1 MKYTIFI
8 NDVSQKASSLKKQVS
23 HTLSDWNYVD
33 DANNADYIF
42 VIGGDGT
49 FLKHF
54 EDFKDKKVVAI
65 NAGNLGY
72 YSFFNKGNLKTLK
85 SRILN
90 DKNFNNVL
98 VLKICLDGNEY
109 HCLNEVIIRCDKTFE
124 SNVYVKNVFL
134 EKFKG
139 SGILICT
146 PMGSTAHNKNAHGA
160 IMYNGLNAIQILE
173 LEPITQKR
181 YMTLKSPLV
190 IPSDFNVNLKSNAEL
205 ENTKIIID
213 GKPIKVNF
221 KGNLKVSVINSDF
234 QLFNPYDPK
243 IYIKK
248 LRDSFIRE
256 K

>member
-1 MKYTIFI
+1 MNYTVFI
-8 NDVSQKASSLKKQVS
+8 NDESQKALFLKKKLSQI
-23 HTLSDWNYVD
+23 LSDWNYVD
-33 DANNADYIF
+33 NVDLTDYIF

-54 EDFKDKKVVAI
+54 NDFKNKKIVAI

-72 YSFFNKGNLKTLK
+72 YSFFNKSNLNTLK
-85 SRILN
+85 SKIANPR
-90 DKNFNNVL
+90 NFNHVL
-98 VLKICLDGNEY
+98 VLKICLDDKEY
-109 HCLNEVIIRCDKTFE
+109 RCLNEVIIRCDRTFE
-124 SNVYVKNVFL
+124 SSVYVKNVFL

-181 YMTLKSPLV
+181 YMTLKSPLIV
-190 IPSDFNVNLKSNAEL
+190 PSDFNVNLKSNAEL

-213 GKPIKVNF
+213 GKPIKINF

>member
-8 NDVSQKASSLKKQVS
+8 NDASKNALSLKKQ
-23 HTLSDWNYVD
+23 LLNILNDWDYID
-33 DANNADYIF
+33 DSSIADYIF

-54 EDFKDKKVVAI
+54 QNFEDKKIVAI

-72 YSFFNKGNLKTLK
+72 YSFFNKNNLKSLK
-85 SRILN
+85 NKILN
-90 DKNFNNVL
+90 PKNFNSVL
-98 VLKICLDGNEY
+98 VLKICLDNNEY
-109 HCLNEVIIRCDKTFE
+109 LCLNEVIIRCDKTFV
-124 SNVYVKNVFL
+124 SNVYIKNIFL

-146 PMGSTAHNKNAHGA
+146 PMGSTAHNKNANGA
-160 IMYNGLNAIQILE
+160 IIYNGLNAIQILE

-181 YMTLKSPLV
+181 YSTLRAPLI
-190 IPSDFNVNLKSNAEL
+190 IPSNFNINLKTNNEL

-213 GKPIKVNF
+213 GKPIKINF
-221 KGNLKVSVINSDF
+221 KGNLKVSVVNSDF
-234 QLFNPYDPK
+234 KLFNPSDPK